1 MHQANLFNLLNAS
14 SYELPFFKA
23 HQKTI
28 HNCRSSGHKNGCS
41 SRVDKN
47 PLMMH
52 FCCNFPRIKIVPVMT
67 RKSKWLTSSFLF
79 FCITESY
86 SYISMCCFFVV
97 YMHLNNQSA
106 PFFLIKQLFHS
117 MTSAINFVK
126 RWLRIDLQL
135 NTTIHTIEL
144 WMEKKIMCQDRAFFM
159 HLKYLNIINGQYQST
174 L

>member
-1 MHQANLFNLLNAS
+1 MCIEWLQVYIISPNYTVNSLKKKKIPLKLWLETLNAFWKLFQRGFCSIFFRKISSIKKATNLCDSCLLFAPPMHQAHLFNLLNAS

-67 RKSKWLTSSFLF
+67 RKSKWLTSSFLVLLH
-79 FCITESY
+79 Y
-86 SYISMCCFFVV
+86 
-97 YMHLNNQSA
+97 
-106 PFFLIKQLFHS
+106 
-117 MTSAINFVK
+117 
-126 RWLRIDLQL
+126 RIL
-135 NTTIHTIEL
+135 
-144 WMEKKIMCQDRAFFM
+144 
-159 HLKYLNIINGQYQST
+159 
-174 L
+174 

>member
-1 MHQANLFNLLNAS
+1 MHQAHLFNLLNAS

-41 SRVDKN
+41 SGVDKN
-47 PLMMH
+47 PLMMP

-86 SYISMCCFFVV
+86 SYISICAAFLLCTCTWII
-97 YMHLNNQSA
+97 NQH
-106 PFFLIKQLFHS
+106 PFFPDKAIVPLNDLCDQLILSKDDWELISNWTQ
-117 MTSAINFVK
+117 
-126 RWLRIDLQL
+126 QY
-135 NTTIHTIEL
+135 TIEL
-144 WMEKKIMCQDRAFFM
+144 WMEKK
-159 HLKYLNIINGQYQST
+159 KYVRIEPFLCTLNTSI
-174 L
+174 